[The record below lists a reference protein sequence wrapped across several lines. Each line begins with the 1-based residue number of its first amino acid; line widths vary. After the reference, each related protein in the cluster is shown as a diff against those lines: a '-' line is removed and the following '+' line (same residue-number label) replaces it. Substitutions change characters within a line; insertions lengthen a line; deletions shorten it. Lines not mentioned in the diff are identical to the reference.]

1 MGIARWR
8 LSNSRK
14 SEDNRGLLSNSPKIL
29 DESDDMEKAYVHVRY
44 QKSFDTE
51 EQKLKQ
57 QQYLSMKQSRQQ
69 KLKPITSMG
78 IK

>member
-57 QQYLSMKQSRQQ
+57 QQYLNMKQSRQQ